1 MYHIIGAKFGPYL
14 GWGTEFKKFAYL
26 SRLLLQQF
34 CHLFACVP
42 QAYVCISDNFQKT
55 LCPIMSVYIIGDS
68 SVLSEFLANRI
79 YSLRKVCIIVA
90 EGPGYFMEKFFLL
103 EAIGYKSSLCLF
115 WASHPRNVLTFKGDF
130 TIIFLWLIL
139 AIKTNKR
146 QEGNHWFTLWN
157 LRFMLRLETG

>member
-26 SRLLLQQF
+26 LRLLLQQF

-115 WASHPRNVLTFKGDF
+115 WASHPRNVLTFKGNF
-130 TIIFLWLIL
+130 TIIFLWLIF
-139 AIKTNKR
+139 
-146 QEGNHWFTLWN
+146 GNQN
-157 LRFMLRLETG
+157 